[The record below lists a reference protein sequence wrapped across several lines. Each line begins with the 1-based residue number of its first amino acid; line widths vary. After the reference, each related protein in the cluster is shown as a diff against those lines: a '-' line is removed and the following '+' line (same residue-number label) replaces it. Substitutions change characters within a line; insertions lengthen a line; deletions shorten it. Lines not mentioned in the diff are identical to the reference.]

1 MSDAP
6 ILLTDEAMQGFVR
19 EGYVTVQSELPKS
32 YHDAM
37 YARLEP
43 LEEDGLVG
51 HNNLLP
57 MVPELRELLDEPVV
71 RGALLS
77 VLGPDCYLHFHRH
90 DHVNMPEKVQPMQ
103 AWHRGDG
110 RLHKD
115 GERHAHHMVDGRR
128 HHATRFAMLFYYP
141 QDTTWRWGRRVSCR
155 AASISCGA
163 RWTKARGSLSPAT
176 PGRSRS
182 CISTSPTGAMG
193 RTRRTF
199 PVTW

>member
-19 EGYVTVQSELPKS
+19 EGYVTVQSSLPKS

-57 MVPELRELLDEPVV
+57 MVPELGELLDEPVV

-77 VLGPDCYLHFHRH
+77 TPGPVRVEEGNTTAGWVAAAGCD
-90 DHVNMPEKVQPMQ
+90 
-103 AWHRGDG
+103 
-110 RLHKD
+110 
-115 GERHAHHMVDGRR
+115 RR
-128 HHATRFAMLFYYP
+128 DMRPTP
-141 QDTTWRWGRRVSCR
+141 PSDVRRRMDKSR
-155 AASISCGA
+155 AACTKRPPGA
-163 RWTKARGSLSPAT
+163 REVR
-176 PGRSRS
+176 
-182 CISTSPTGAMG
+182 
-193 RTRRTF
+193 RRT
-199 PVTW
+199 